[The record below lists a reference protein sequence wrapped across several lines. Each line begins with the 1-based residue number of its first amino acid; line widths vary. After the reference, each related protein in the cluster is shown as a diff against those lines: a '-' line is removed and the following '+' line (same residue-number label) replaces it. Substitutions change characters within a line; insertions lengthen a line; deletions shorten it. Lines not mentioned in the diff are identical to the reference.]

1 MSLRRR
7 VTCVSSCIVSSP
19 WPEAFARH
27 VRVLINPAND
37 ALIGPQRSSFPRGG
51 PVPPPPTAAY
61 SSDYSAAAAPATTT
75 GLGWRLFGR
84 IWADFGT
91 EQRQPVM
98 DDLLYPDQA
107 RRSAPHQP
115 SPLRLAAAA
124 APRTLA
130 PGTRPAPSRPASPA
144 PSLPPALPRTRRS
157 MVWCMPKV

>member
-107 RRSAPHQP
+107 RCCAPHQP
-115 SPLRLAAAA
+115 SPHISRTS
-124 APRTLA
+124 APHIN
-130 PGTRPAPSRPASPA
+130 
-144 PSLPPALPRTRRS
+144 PRH
-157 MVWCMPKV
+157 